1 MSMPKCGPVHGA
13 FRILRNG
20 QRLGSASERH
30 IVLLAFSA
38 ILAAFCL
45 LPIDAAPAQEND
57 TPQGVP
63 TPNAVPGPTS
73 GDQVV
78 APQESPSSENVPPA
92 GPPVPD
98 AAPPGAP
105 GSPGN
110 TPKADG
116 AESIKRGDVPG
127 MEPGDKSEL
136 AVRADSDGYLAF
148 SFRNQPWPGLIEWLA
163 EVSGQ
168 PIDWQELPADT
179 VNLAAT
185 SKHTLKDTR
194 DLFNRYLL
202 ARGYVILEL
211 PGGLS
216 VVKIANLNSA
226 LVPRL
231 ASTQLGNEQPHSFVR
246 CSLDCGWLLAKQMAE
261 ELKPMLSNN
270 GKLVPFEVTN
280 RLEVMDA
287 CINVRQIHEFLQL
300 ELSGDSQTELAREFE
315 LRHVPADEAK
325 KMLGVF
331 LGIEE
336 AAAPAIV
343 SPEQMQQMQQMQM
356 QMQQQMQQ
364 AGAPIPQEGNKKKVA
379 IVVNTRRNSL
389 LVNAPPDRMA
399 IVDQFVRKIDV
410 PNYSMQSFA
419 DVKTRVQVFRLSSL
433 DPEKLVEM
441 ARDLNVLE
449 PSTRLRVDDKNS
461 ALIVSGS
468 AADRFVIQ
476 QLIERLDGSARKFE
490 VLQLRRL
497 EAQEVAES
505 IMFLMGAEEE
515 EEQPNNSRF
524 FYSFFGGMDD
534 DKDKK
539 KDRFRVAANSR
550 FRQVLLWA
558 NQYEMEEVRNLLVKL
573 GELPPEGG
581 DARRIRIVEGSAT
594 PETLQYLL
602 ELKQRFEKIR
612 GNELMLPQPEQ
623 FSDPINDEPIIPSES
638 EHESQPIP
646 APEDSIGHF
655 EEDIGAINDEQYQ
668 FTQLRN
674 EIAQDEKANQS
685 PVRIEFD
692 SEGNLILSSEDTEAL
707 DLLESIMLDYAPPKR
722 PYAIFRVRYASA
734 TWMMLNLTDYF
745 KDSKDEKKEDD
756 SFMRWYFDLPA
767 EKDKSPTGLGKS
779 KPLRFVADNDTGSIV
794 VSGASASE
802 LKTIG
807 ELIKLW
813 DVPEPVNK
821 RQARFTRLMTIR
833 YSRAERIAETIKD
846 AYRDLLSSNDRTF
859 SQGAPG
865 QGSPDVGASG
875 VSTER
880 SQPRDRNGGGSGL
893 IDSGGKTSGEV
904 NFNFKGKLSIGVDS
918 VGNTMLISA
927 EGEDLLDLVCDM
939 IEQLDKGAKDQG
951 QVQVRSLEST
961 VNAQTLEKA
970 LQAFTQGASKPIS
983 GPGTTQSND
992 QPAINP
998 SGQVQEK
1005 PTPEAP

>member
-1 MSMPKCGPVHGA
+1 MCIPECEPFFGGFRGKCRDRMKDFSLAPLIQL
-13 FRILRNG
+13 RISFL
-20 QRLGSASERH
+20 
-30 IVLLAFSA
+30 
-38 ILAAFCL
+38 ILVATCL
-45 LPIDAAPAQEND
+45 LPTREAAAQEPVPSQEVA
-57 TPQGVP
+57 TPVIAPGSPDGVTVTVTQGSPGAESVP
-63 TPNAVPGPTS
+63 SNAPPDPN
-73 GDQVV
+73 
-78 APQESPSSENVPPA
+78 EMPPA
-92 GPPVPD
+92 GPAGPE
-98 AAPPGAP
+98 GAP
-105 GSPGN
+105 
-110 TPKADG
+110 KAVG
-116 AESIKRGDVPG
+116 TESIKRGDVPG

-136 AVRADSDGYLAF
+136 AVRADSEGYLAF

-179 VNLAAT
+179 VNLAST
-185 SKHTLKDTR
+185 GKHSLNETR

-202 ARGYVILEL
+202 ARGYVILDL

-231 ASTQLGNEQPHSFVR
+231 TSSQLDSELPHSFVR

-270 GKLVPFEVTN
+270 GKMVSFEVTN

-287 CINVRQIHEFLQL
+287 CVNVRQIYEFLQN
-300 ELSGDSQTELAREFE
+300 ELSGDSQMELAREFE
-315 LRHVPADEAK
+315 LRHIPADEAK
-325 KMLGVF
+325 KMLSVF

-336 AAAPAIV
+336 SAPPAMV

-364 AGAPIPQEGNKKKVA
+364 AGTPMPQEGNKKKVA
-379 IVVNTRRNSL
+379 IVVNSRRNSL

-410 PNYSMQSFA
+410 PDYSLQSFA
-419 DVKTRVQVFRLSSL
+419 DVKTRIQVFRLSSL
-433 DPEKLVEM
+433 DPAKLVEM

-449 PSTRLRVDDKNS
+449 PSTRLRVDDKNN

-524 FYSFFGGMDD
+524 FYSFFGGMDE

-581 DARRIRIVEGSAT
+581 DSRRMRVVEGSAT

-602 ELKQRFEKIR
+602 ELKQRFERLR
-612 GNELMLPQPEQ
+612 GNELLLPQPDQ
-623 FSDPINDEPIIPSES
+623 FSDPISDDPVTPSEAVDESPPISGS
-638 EHESQPIP
+638 EDAIGEFEQKNDAAL
-646 APEDSIGHF
+646 AP
-655 EEDIGAINDEQYQ
+655 QYQ
-668 FTQLRN
+668 LTQLRT
-674 EIAQDEKANQS
+674 EITDDEQANPS
-685 PVRIEFD
+685 PVRIELD
-692 SEGNLILSSEDTEAL
+692 PEGNLILLSDDTEAL
-707 DLLESIMLDYAPPKR
+707 DLLESIMLDFAPPKR

-767 EKDKSPTGLGKS
+767 EKDNSPTGLGKA
-779 KPLRFVADNDTGSIV
+779 KPLKFVADNDTGSIV

-859 SQGAPG
+859 SQGGPG
-865 QGSPDVGASG
+865 QGSQDGGASG
-875 VSTER
+875 VSTDR
-880 SQPRDRNGGGSGL
+880 SQPRDRNGGGAGL
-893 IDSGGKTSGEV
+893 IDSGGKSSGEV

-951 QVQVRSLEST
+951 LVQVRSVATT

-970 LQAFTQGASKPIS
+970 LQAFTQGASKTVA
-983 GPGTTQSND
+983 GQGMVQAND
-992 QPAINP
+992 QPVVNP

-1005 PTPEAP
+1005 PTQETP